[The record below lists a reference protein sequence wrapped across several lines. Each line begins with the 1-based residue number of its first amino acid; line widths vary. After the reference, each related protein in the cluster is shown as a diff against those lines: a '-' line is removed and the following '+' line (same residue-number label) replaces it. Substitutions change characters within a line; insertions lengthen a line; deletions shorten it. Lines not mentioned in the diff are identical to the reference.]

1 MLFEPAHLVLQ
12 ETEVGDTEKENI
24 REIEREREREIQISV
39 FYSCLGW
46 DRTRDT

>member
-1 MLFEPAHLVLQ
+1 MR
-12 ETEVGDTEKENI
+12 EKEQ
-24 REIEREREREIQISV
+24 EKEGEREIQISV